1 MANLSKFAALTLIAL
16 LAAAITACGG
26 NGASEPATT
35 AAPATAT
42 PAPTPRPTDTI
53 APTATPRPTN
63 TPAPQSTATAA
74 PAATP
79 QPTATSAPTA
89 TPQPT
94 ATAAPTATPQPTA
107 TAAPIVTPQPTAT
120 PAPIVTPQPLGE
132 PIADA
137 LSPIGDNLQW
147 AAHYD
152 NATGQISVH
161 DPSGSFSIESL
172 ALPPGLSV
180 NDSDTLPALTHLVHK
195 EIYFVS
201 LSRAQQVVLRNEI
214 RNLSAGVNFLT
225 W

>member
-1 MANLSKFAALTLIAL
+1 MAHLSKFAALTLIAL
-16 LAAAITACGG
+16 LTAAITACGG
-26 NGASEPATT
+26 DGASEPAATT
-35 AAPATAT
+35 APAIAT

-74 PAATP
+74 
-79 QPTATSAPTA
+79 A

-137 LSPIGDNLQW
+137 LSPLGDNLQW

-152 NATGQISVH
+152 NATGQISVY
-161 DPSGSFSIESL
+161 DPSGSFSLDALS
-172 ALPPGLSV
+172 LPPGLSID
-180 NDSDTLPALTHLVHK
+180 DSAPLPALTHLATGQ
-195 EIYFVS
+195 IYFVS
-201 LSRAQQVVLRNEI
+201 LNRAQQVVLGDAI